1 MSAERNGPIAF
12 VDSSA
17 IVALVDRG
25 DATHTAAV
33 DAYHSLV
40 NDGYRLF
47 TTNHVV
53 CETYDLLYSTLGEA
67 LARQWLQDT
76 ALAIY
81 VTDATDEERARE
93 RVLAGERHRHL
104 RYTDAIS
111 LAVMERLGVADAF
124 AVDPDFLENLS

>member
-1 MSAERNGPIAF
+1 MSAESNGPIAF

-33 DAYHSLV
+33 NAYHSLV

-53 CETYDLLYSTLGEA
+53 CETYDLLYSTLGES
-67 LARQWLQDT
+67 LARQWLQDI
-76 ALAIY
+76 ALAVY
-81 VTDATDEERARE
+81 VTDSVDEDRARE
-93 RVLAGERHRHL
+93 RVLASKNHRPL

-111 LAVMERLGVADAF
+111 LSVMERLGVADAF
-124 AVDPDFLENLS
+124 AVDPDFLDNLS

>member
-1 MSAERNGPIAF
+1 MTATKLGPIAF

-17 IVALVDRG
+17 ILALIDRD

-53 CETYDLLYSTLGEA
+53 GETYDLLYATLGNA
-67 LARQWLQDT
+67 IARQWLSDVG
-76 ALAIY
+76 LSIY
-81 VTDATDEERARE
+81 ITDSLDEEKARE
-93 RVLAGERHRHL
+93 RVLASTSSQPM

-111 LAVMERLGVADAF
+111 LSVMERLGVAEAF
-124 AVDPDFLENLS
+124 AVDPYFLDNLV